1 MTTNMMKK
9 IAKVGLVGISIIFLL
24 SIASCTKDR
33 FRLFDDL
40 DCVVKENFVR
50 IELPITDINP
60 SGGKIKLETNIY
72 MEIVSYKM
80 GQELGKE
87 YVPLDFTVQL
97 VKAPVGYEL
106 EVINRDLVIT
116 APGNYTKETIPV
128 EISITAGGVTKNFVL
143 TQKPKMYDLGG
154 TII

>member
-1 MTTNMMKK
+1 MMRK
-9 IAKVGLVGISIIFLL
+9 IVKVGLVAVSMIFLL
-24 SIASCTKDR
+24 SIASSCSKEK

-50 IELPITDINP
+50 IELPITDISP
-60 SGGKIKLETNIY
+60 SGGKIKLEANVY

-80 GQELGKE
+80 GQELSKE

-97 VKAPVGYEL
+97 VKAPIGYEL
-106 EVINRDLVIT
+106 EVINRDLIIT
-116 APGNYTKETIPV
+116 APSNLTKETYPI

-143 TQKPKMYDLGG
+143 TQKPRMYELGG